1 MRCLLSYYIIIQR
14 KRYINNNIRIFG
26 ESIINTFFVKYQ
38 CQIYQMLV
46 EVRVNLTCSL
56 TNCSFSAAK
65 AFSDLSVFS
74 FFLDSV
80 FFEAMFN
87 FFLRWNQLYKCSIES
102 RHSLSHTHT
111 PEINLSRQQ
120 VTHRVSSHASS
131 SFTQS
136 EIVFQCQPSQWQ
148 HVKTFIVLLIVLRLC
163 KYTVFQCLL
172 KRLMVLL
179 WELHCISAVKH
190 NDLDWSHI
198 TVHYLWNQTG

>member
-111 PEINLSRQQ
+111 HLRSTCHVNKSHTEFPHMLPHHLLNLKLYFSVNQ
-120 VTHRVSSHASS
+120 VNGS
-131 SFTQS
+131 
-136 EIVFQCQPSQWQ
+136 
-148 HVKTFIVLLIVLRLC
+148 
-163 KYTVFQCLL
+163 
-172 KRLMVLL
+172 M
-179 WELHCISAVKH
+179 
-190 NDLDWSHI
+190 
-198 TVHYLWNQTG
+198 